1 MNTENENM
9 SWFTPAKHPDE
20 KYFIFG
26 KDGGRKLAE
35 ELNTKL
41 PGQIPY

>member
-1 MNTENENM
+1 MNTVIENI
-9 SWFTPAKHPDE
+9 SWFAPAKHPDE
-20 KYFIFG
+20 KYFILG

-35 ELNTKL
+35 ELNTIL